1 MATTTTTGMDTTTAT
16 ADPLALLRLL
26 QLASPALP
34 VGTFNF
40 SQGLE
45 YAVDKG
51 WVRDGDSAAAWI
63 HGVARHGVAMLD
75 IPLLLRMHAAW
86 ERNDAARARELSAGL
101 VASRETRELRAEE
114 RHMGQALA
122 KVLVEFGI
130 EPARGWLRDAATS
143 YAAMFA
149 LAASESCASATD
161 AATAYLWAWAENQVI
176 GAVKL
181 VPLGQTGGQRALES
195 LRRGIPALIAA
206 AAAME
211 DEDIGGATP
220 LAMMASAWHETQ
232 YTRLFRS

>member
-1 MATTTTTGMDTTTAT
+1 MTMTTTTGMDTTTAT

-34 VGTFNF
+34 VGAFNF

-45 YAVDKG
+45 YAVDQG
-51 WVRDGDSAAAWI
+51 WVRDGGSAAAWI
-63 HGVARHGVAMLD
+63 QGVARHGVAMLD

-86 ERNDAARARELSAGL
+86 ECHDAARARGLSAEL

-130 EPARGWLRDAATS
+130 EPARAWLREASTS

-149 LAASESCASATD
+149 LAASESRATATD
-161 AATAYLWAWAENQVI
+161 AAAAYLWAWAENQVI

-181 VPLGQTGGQRALES
+181 VPLGQTEGQRALES
-195 LRRGIPALIAA
+195 IRLGIPALVAQA
-206 AAAME
+206 RSLHD
-211 DEDIGGATP
+211 DEIGAATP
-220 LAMMASAWHETQ
+220 LAMMASGWHETQ